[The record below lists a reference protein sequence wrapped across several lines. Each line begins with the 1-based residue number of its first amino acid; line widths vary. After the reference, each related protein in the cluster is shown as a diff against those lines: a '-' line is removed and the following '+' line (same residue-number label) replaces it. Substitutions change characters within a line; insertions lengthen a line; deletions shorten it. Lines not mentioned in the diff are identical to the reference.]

1 MKKIFLLV
9 LWALFPS
16 LALANCEQFVVPY
29 ATASTISVCLRTYDS
44 AAVNDNEKLTFKNN
58 ATFAAGDIKINI
70 DHAGEANIGTL
81 PTDRGTCYD
90 FPISIGESTGKEG
103 YITIIDQTSPA
114 IWVPTCVEYRTAG
127 DPSAFYPAPDVNV
140 AEWDGTAIAGVDTAG
155 YPKVTIKDGTGTGE
169 VDTSSGS
176 VLVNLDNAT
185 GTLGAAQLETDTIT
199 AAKIAAAAITSSEF
213 TATPTIGGINS
224 SALADLFDT
233 NSGTTYL
240 ASVAGSVVKEIV
252 DNASGGSNV
261 TITTGTAQSVSAGP
275 PAKMV
280 LAASAN
286 YATNALNDN
295 SAVMILSSSGNTAA
309 VGQVLC
315 IKSNVNGTDEVTFN
329 RAYKSLPS
337 GTITYAIIP
346 APNCNTLTWP
356 QSH

>member
-1 MKKIFLLV
+1 MKYIYFLISFLLCIST
-9 LWALFPS
+9 AY
-16 LALANCEQFVVPY
+16 ANCEQFVVPY
-29 ATASTISVCLRTYDS
+29 ATASTISVCLKTYDS
-44 AAVNDNEKLTFKNN
+44 GAANDNEQVTFITN
-58 ATFAAGDIKINI
+58 ATFAAGDIKVNI
-70 DHAGEANIGTL
+70 DHAGEGNIGTL
-81 PTDRGTCYD
+81 PTDRGNCYD

-103 YITIIDQTSPA
+103 YITIVDQTSPA
-114 IWVPTCVEYRTAG
+114 TWLATCVEYRTAG
-127 DPSAFYPAPDVNV
+127 DSSAFYPAPDVNV
-140 AEWDGTAIAGVDTAG
+140 AEWNGTTIPGVDTAG

-185 GTLGAAQLETDTIT
+185 GSLGAAQLETDTIT
-199 AAKIAAAAITSSEF
+199 AAKIAAAAITGSEF

-224 SALADLFDT
+224 TALADLFDT

-240 ASVAGSVVKEIV
+240 ASVSGSVVKEIV

-261 TITTGTAQSVSAGP
+261 TITTGTAQSVAAGP

-280 LAASAN
+280 LAASVN

-295 SAVMILSSSGNTAA
+295 AAVMILSSSGNTAA

-346 APNCNTLTWP
+346 AQNCNTLTWP